1 MKESNLVLSQT
12 DFVRLMALRPPPEL
26 FAELERAIVV
36 PVESMPPSVVT
47 MGSRVVY
54 LDRETGQ
61 TREVE
66 VVFPD
71 EADAG
76 AGKVSVF
83 APVGAALIGLGEQQ
97 QIEWDFPNGS
107 LRKLTVVS
115 VTQPVGESEGE
126 ASATADAPVGEA

>member
-1 MKESNLVLSQT
+1 MNESNLVVSQA
-12 DFVRLMALRPPPEL
+12 DFVRLMALRPPPDL

-36 PVESMPPSVVT
+36 PVESMPTSVVT

-115 VTQPVGESEGE
+115 VTQPVGESESETSAAAGE
-126 ASATADAPVGEA
+126 PVGEA

>member
-1 MKESNLVLSQT
+1 MKESNLVVSNV
-12 DFVRLMALRPPPEL
+12 DFIRLMALRPPPDL

-36 PVESMPPSVVT
+36 PLESIPPSVVT

-71 EADAG
+71 EADAS

-83 APVGAALIGLGEQQ
+83 APVGAALIGLGERQ

-115 VTQPVGESEGE
+115 VTQPVAASEGE
-126 ASATADAPVGEA
+126 SPVVAEHIEEA